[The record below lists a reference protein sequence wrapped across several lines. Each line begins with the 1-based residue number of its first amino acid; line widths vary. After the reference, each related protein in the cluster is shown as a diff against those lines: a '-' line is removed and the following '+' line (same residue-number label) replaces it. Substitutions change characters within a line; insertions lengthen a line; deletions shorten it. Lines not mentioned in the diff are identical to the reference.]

1 MRTGSERLGDW
12 IRKQVQT
19 IVPGS
24 GASGSPSTTRADDG
38 EYRLLHKY
46 LRDRFANRLVLSF
59 SEIEDILGFSL
70 PESAR
75 QQQEWWATDES
86 VARGSAQSESWTLA
100 SRTATVNMAAQN
112 VMFERETP
120 LEASRR
126 R

>member
-1 MRTGSERLGDW
+1 MM
-12 IRKQVQT
+12 
-19 IVPGS
+19 PGS
-24 GASGSPSTTRADDG
+24 GSSRQVHSSRADAG

-75 QQQEWWATDES
+75 LQQEWWATDTLTRE
-86 VARGSAQSESWTLA
+86 SAQSESWTLA

-112 VMFERETP
+112 VMFERETAA
-120 LEASRR
+120 EASRR

>member
-1 MRTGSERLGDW
+1 MMPASADGAR
-12 IRKQVQT
+12 QVHN
-19 IVPGS
+19 S
-24 GASGSPSTTRADDG
+24 RADAG

-46 LRDRFANRLVLSF
+46 LRDRYANRLVLSF

-75 QQQEWWATDES
+75 LQQEWWATDTVVHE
-86 VARGSAQSESWTLA
+86 SAQSESWTLA

-120 LEASRR
+120 AEAGRR